1 MTVFPLFSTVLRC
14 SRWKWNIPN
23 NELRIAS
30 WIRELAEVINC
41 VEILR
46 FYSSTAA
53 SNARYIS
60 FISYI
65 DYFMLFICNS
75 CRGYFTLFIIHVI
88 YLRLLLCLIFRVS
101 FPALNLILFTILSID
116 FENHNNVLRKVI
128 LSSSFIPYT
137 ILMKR
142 KSE

>member
-1 MTVFPLFSTVLRC
+1 MTVFQLFSTVLRY

-23 NELRIAS
+23 KKLRIAS

-88 YLRLLLCLIFRVS
+88 YLRLLLCLIFRVWY
-101 FPALNLILFTILSID
+101 PALNFILLIIFRWYLIRRF
-116 FENHNNVLRKVI
+116 RKPQPFFSQKLIVF
-128 LSSSFIPYT
+128 LVKGT
-137 ILMKR
+137 
-142 KSE
+142 